1 MLLNRQLL
9 IFSLKK
15 LNYKKFNFNIR
26 TIYQGKNF
34 DPNYNKNKINSNY
47 KGKNFD
53 PNYNQNKFKFD
64 SNYKGKNFN
73 PNYNKNKIINSNYKG
88 KNFDPNYYINKL
100 NTSSNYKY
108 KFNYNNDKF
117 YFNNLFIKKEFLISM
132 NYDLIYKKNIFFN
145 LFNNNLHNIDKFNL
159 FFNKIINFTN
169 KNNNFYNKINYNI
182 KYLNISKLFKINNNV
197 YFNLKKK
204 SKGLNYNSEIF
215 KAIVSINSINVLK
228 KKKII
233 KNYKIKL
240 YNYKQKKKEYIYNKF
255 INIKLFN
262 NYLNNNLKKINL
274 KKNLYLSKKK
284 INITYFYIKKKVNN
298 NKLITNINK
307 YITNTD
313 NTNLFILKK
322 KLFNNFQFS
331 NFYSLILFQIFKKH
345 NYNFIYN
352 QNILNKN
359 SFLIQEYYLSYI
371 NLFKYKFIKYWY
383 NKNFINYDE
392 YNIIKLL
399 FLDFNY
405 KYSYYHNYKLQ
416 SKNKLILSKI
426 NLLINFKNVYNLI
439 SISLFTK
446 SLKNINLKKKSF
458 NNILFILLNKSY
470 NLLSLKYISKKYLKL
485 KNNNYNNYL
494 KIYKFNNFINNNKIN
509 KKSFFKTNL
518 KLNKYF
524 QIFFIKSE
532 FYRKNELPYWFFNK
546 NKNLKKLYIQSNYTS
561 NLNLFLYY
569 NNKSK
574 EFLETAIPLI
584 IQNYRIQQ
592 KYNLFFYKKLKNKKI
607 QKKINKYFILKNN
620 YSEIKLFYLWRWYF
634 LFLTHINT
642 NTNLIKNNNY
652 LQKNIIKKNDKL
664 FFSFNNFIF
673 KSENNLYLNLFNK
686 NNNSLNLNIFL
697 NIKYLKYFKYLI
709 FKNKKQFKFFLEKKL
724 ISYYDFTKQNQTTFF
739 TKQFHW
745 NLYRN
750 ETLKKIFNNK
760 KYKATLNNLNILNI
774 FITFNNIFVT
784 LCNMNGSVIYKA
796 CAGTLGIKGSKRSTP
811 VACENVVSHV
821 LNIAKHK
828 NIHYF
833 YVKLNGVLY
842 TRNMKSAIKLLQS
855 KVNDNLIIVRFI
867 NITPKAH
874 NGIRLK
880 KRKKV

>member
-1 MLLNRQLL
+1 MLLNIQLL
-9 IFSLKK
+9 TF
-15 LNYKKFNFNIR
+15 LNKNFRLDCKKFNCNIR

-34 DPNYNKNKINSNY
+34 DPNFHKNKVNSNNSNSNYKGKNYDPNYNKNKINSNYKDKNFDPNYNKTQLNSNY

-53 PNYNQNKFKFD
+53 PNYN
-64 SNYKGKNFN
+64 
-73 PNYNKNKIINSNYKG
+73 
-88 KNFDPNYYINKL
+88 INKL
-100 NTSSNYKY
+100 NIYSNYKY

-117 YFNNLFIKKEFLISM
+117 YSNDFNIKKNSLIYM

-145 LFNNNLHNIDKFNL
+145 FFNNNLNNIDKFNF
-159 FFNKIINFTN
+159 FFNKIITFKN
-169 KNNNFYNKINYNI
+169 KNNYFYDKNNYNI
-182 KYLNISKLFKINNNV
+182 KYLNVLNLIKTKNNL
-197 YFNLKKK
+197 YFNIKKNY
-204 SKGLNYNSEIF
+204 KGLNYKSEIL
-215 KAIVSINSINVLK
+215 KAIVLINSINISIK
-228 KKKII
+228 KKLI
-233 KNYKIKL
+233 KNYKIKF
-240 YNYKQKKKEYIYNKF
+240 YNYKSKKKEYVYNKF
-255 INIKLFN
+255 INIDFFN
-262 NYLNNNLKKINL
+262 SYLNNNFKKIKKIKLKNNIYLL
-274 KKNLYLSKKK
+274 KKNF
-284 INITYFYIKKKVNN
+284 NITYSDIKKNNNN
-298 NKLITNINK
+298 NKLIININK
-307 YITNTD
+307 YLI

-322 KLFNNFQFS
+322 KLFTNFQFS

-383 NKNFINYDE
+383 NKNFISYDE
-392 YNIIKLL
+392 YNIIKFL

-405 KYSYYHNYKLQ
+405 KNSYYYNYKLK
-416 SKNKLILSKI
+416 SKKNLILSKI
-426 NLLINFKNVYNLI
+426 NLLINFKNIYNLI
-439 SISLFTK
+439 SISFFT
-446 SLKNINLKKKSF
+446 NINLKKNKF
-458 NNILFILLNKSY
+458 NNIIFNLLNKSY
-470 NLLSLKYISKKYLKL
+470 NLLSLKYITKKYLKL

-518 KLNKYF
+518 TLNKYF

-592 KYNLFFYKKLKNKKI
+592 KYNLIFYKKLKNKKI

-642 NTNLIKNNNY
+642 NINLKNNDY
-652 LQKNIIKKNDKL
+652 LQKNIIKKKDTL
-664 FFSFNNFIF
+664 FFSFNNFIL
-673 KSENNLYLNLFNK
+673 KPENNLYLNLFNK
-686 NNNSLNLNIFL
+686 NNNLSNLNIFL

-724 ISYYDFTKQNQTTFF
+724 ISYYDFTKQNQTTFL